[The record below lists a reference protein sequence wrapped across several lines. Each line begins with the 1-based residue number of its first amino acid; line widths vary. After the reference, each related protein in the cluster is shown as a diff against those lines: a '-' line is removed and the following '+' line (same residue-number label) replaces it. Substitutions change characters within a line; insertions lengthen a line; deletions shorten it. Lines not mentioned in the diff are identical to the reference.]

1 MLVAQINWRVEWY
14 RRNEANEWVILV
26 LTEPEEGLAIVEL
39 NLALTVANIYEETGV
54 APMRLSAE
62 RPPEAGPNDSRAGE

>member
-1 MLVAQINWRVEWY
+1 M
-14 RRNEANEWVILV
+14 